1 MEYYKKNIEVISII
15 KKDGTYVPLSISTGN
30 NHYDIDRIIEVRQAN
45 SQVGGSGLMYR
56 IIIQDQERRIFVK
69 QNRWW
74 IESTK
79 P

>member
-1 MEYYKKNIEVISII
+1 MEFYKKDIEVVSII

-30 NHYDIDRIIEVRQAN
+30 NQYDIDRIVEVRQAN

-56 IIIQDQERRIFVK
+56 IIIQDHERRIFVK
-69 QNRWW
+69 QNRRW